1 MTAPT
6 GLHHHHYADELLEDY
21 LLDTLSAE
29 ETAWIR
35 THLET
40 CPRCQAEVEP
50 LLGAVQALP
59 FSAPEPDISISDDLW
74 DRIERSIST
83 SPAETGS
90 SGTAGPDSSLSNVRF
105 LPPAQNAFQAWLM
118 VAALMLVS
126 LVSGVVLAGVLP
138 QIGNDKPAS
147 QEIAVQF
154 TGTDVTATGV
164 LHYLPDQQVFVLKV
178 DGLTPP
184 PEGFVHQ
191 AWLIGDD
198 GPVPAGLMDT
208 ERGEV
213 AAVAVIDQYQTF
225 AITTEPGP
233 LGNEAPTTEPILVA
247 PLNKTGNA
255 S

>member
-1 MTAPT
+1 MTSPT
-6 GLHHHHYADELLEDY
+6 GLHPDHYADELLEDY
-21 LLDTLSAE
+21 LLGTLSGEA
-29 ETAWIR
+29 TAWMH

-59 FSAPEPDISISDDLW
+59 FSAPEPQVPVSDDLW

-83 SPAETGS
+83 SPGGTGS
-90 SGTAGPDSSLSNVRF
+90 AGPTAPASPPSNLRSFPVNQWAPR
-105 LPPAQNAFQAWLM
+105 AWLM
-118 VAALMLVS
+118 VAALMLLS
-126 LVSGVVLAGVLP
+126 LVSGAVLARALP
-138 QIGNDKPAS
+138 QLGNDEPAS
-147 QEIAVQF
+147 QEFAIQF
-154 TGTDVTATGV
+154 TGEDVTATGV
-164 LHYLPDQQVFVLKV
+164 LRYLPEQQVFVLQV

-191 AWLIGDD
+191 AWLIGDE

-213 AAVAVIDQYQTF
+213 AAVAAIDQYQTF

-247 PLNKTGNA
+247 PLAKTDNA

>member
-1 MTAPT
+1 MTSPT

-21 LLDTLSAE
+21 ILGTLSAE
-29 ETAWIR
+29 ETAWMR
-35 THLET
+35 AHVET
-40 CPRCQAEVEP
+40 CSRCQAELES
-50 LLGAVQALP
+50 LSGAVHALP
-59 FSAPEPDISISDDLW
+59 FSAPEPDVPISEDLW

-83 SPAETGS
+83 SPGATGYP
-90 SGTAGPDSSLSNVRF
+90 GAAAPEAGPSNIRSL
-105 LPPAQNAFQAWLM
+105 PQARNRPRVWLM

-126 LVSGVVLAGVLP
+126 LVSGVVLARALP
-138 QIGNDKPAS
+138 QIGEEEPAS

-154 TGTDVTATGV
+154 TGEDVTATGV
-164 LHYLPDQQVFVLKV
+164 LRYLPDQHVFVLQV

-191 AWLIGDD
+191 AWLIGDE

-213 AAVAVIDQYQTF
+213 ATVGVIDQYQTF

-233 LGNEAPTTEPILVA
+233 LGNDAPTTDPVLIV
-247 PLNKTGNA
+247 PLETTENA
-255 S
+255 R